1 MRWDA
6 KRPTTPGCASGQHI
20 QMLFG
25 FFAGI
30 GLPARDH
37 DIGTCTNK
45 AFGNS
50 PANTPSSAGDNGGAA
65 GEIKQCVEFL
75 RVHGPNLT
83 GQAGCEGA
91 EW

>member
-1 MRWDA
+1 
-6 KRPTTPGCASGQHI
+6 
-20 QMLFG
+20 MLLG

-30 GLPARDH
+30 GFPARNY
-37 DIGTCTNK
+37 DIGTSTNK

-50 PANTPSSAGDNGGAA
+50 PADTPSSAGDDGGATS
-65 GEIKQCVEFL
+65 EIKQCVEFL

-83 GQAGCEGA
+83 GPAGPKGV

>member
-1 MRWDA
+1 
-6 KRPTTPGCASGQHI
+6 
-20 QMLFG
+20 MLFG
-25 FFAGI
+25 FFASI
-30 GLPARDH
+30 GFPTRDH
-37 DIGTCTNK
+37 DIGAGTNK

-50 PANTPSSAGDNGGAA
+50 PADTPSSARDNGGAT
-65 GEIKQCVEFL
+65 GEIKQSVEFL